1 MEKSPVLEVK
11 DLSIAFEKKVVNS
24 LSFSVYPG
32 QTTAIVGESGSGKTV
47 SSMAFMGLLPTSATI
62 ESGSFT
68 ELAKGVEISMVFQDP
83 MSSLNPSMRVGKQ
96 VAEPLIIHKRLSGY
110 EAKEKV
116 LELFKEVELPE
127 PSKSFDKYPHELSGG
142 QKQRIMIA
150 MAIACD
156 PKVLVADEPTTALDV
171 TVEKT
176 ILDLLAS
183 LQKERNL
190 GVLFISHN
198 LEVVNAIA
206 DFVVVMKTGDVVE
219 QGECKEVFDNPQHS
233 YTKELIASRPKRTT
247 VESSSQSLII
257 EAKNVSLDYVEKRDL
272 LGRVRKKFRAVK
284 NVSLSIGKG
293 ERVGL
298 VGESG
303 SGKSSLGKLMMGMEK
318 CTEGQ
323 VVWRGGEVGGS
334 SQSAFIKF
342 AQPVFQDPFSALNP
356 RLTIN
361 QALSEALKLSGSSM
375 TVADLLQEV
384 GLHPSDA
391 DKHPGSFSG
400 GQRQR
405 IVLARALA
413 MEPEFL
419 VLDESVAALDLRIQS
434 EILDLLTHI
443 QKSRS
448 LAFLFISHDLSVIEA
463 VCDRVLIMKD
473 GEIVEEDVTK
483 NIFNNPQNSYTKEL
497 LNSRPGAE
505 F

>member
-1 MEKSPVLEVK
+1 M
-11 DLSIAFEKKVVNS
+11 
-24 LSFSVYPG
+24 
-32 QTTAIVGESGSGKTV
+32 
-47 SSMAFMGLLPTSATI
+47 
-62 ESGSFT
+62 
-68 ELAKGVEISMVFQDP
+68 
-83 MSSLNPSMRVGKQ
+83 
-96 VAEPLIIHKRLSGY
+96 
-110 EAKEKV
+110 
-116 LELFKEVELPE
+116 
-127 PSKSFDKYPHELSGG
+127 
-142 QKQRIMIA
+142 
-150 MAIACD
+150 
-156 PKVLVADEPTTALDV
+156 
-171 TVEKT
+171 
-176 ILDLLAS
+176 
-183 LQKERNL
+183 
-190 GVLFISHN
+190 
-198 LEVVNAIA
+198 
-206 DFVVVMKTGDVVE
+206 
-219 QGECKEVFDNPQHS
+219 
-233 YTKELIASRPKRTT
+233 
-247 VESSSQSLII
+247 
-257 EAKNVSLDYVEKRDL
+257 
-272 LGRVRKKFRAVK
+272 
-284 NVSLSIGKG
+284 
-293 ERVGL
+293 GL

-323 VVWRGGEVGGS
+323 VVWRGGEVSGS
-334 SQSAFIKF
+334 SQSAFKKF

-361 QALSEALKLSGSSM
+361 QALSEALKLSGSSK

-434 EILDLLTHI
+434 EILDLLKHI

-473 GEIVEEDVTK
+473 GEIVEEGVTE

-497 LNSRPGAE
+497 LNSRPVLN
-505 F
+505 FST

>member
-11 DLSIAFEKKVVNS
+11 DLSIAFEKRVVNS

-47 SSMAFMGLLPTSATI
+47 SSMAFMGLLPASATI

-96 VAEPLIIHKRLSGY
+96 VAEPLIIHKGLSDT

-116 LELFKEVELPE
+116 LKLFKEVELPE

-176 ILDLLAS
+176 ILDLLAH

-190 GVLFISHN
+190 GVLFISHD

-219 QGECKEVFDNPQHS
+219 QGACKEVFNNPRHS

-247 VESSSQSLII
+247 VESSSHSLII
-257 EAKNVSLDYVEKRDL
+257 EAKNVSLNYVEKRDL
-272 LGRVRKKFRAVK
+272 LGRVMKKFRAVK
-284 NVSLSIGKG
+284 NVSLSIGKD

-323 VVWRGGEVGGS
+323 VVWRGGEVSGS
-334 SQSAFIKF
+334 SQSAFKKF

-361 QALSEALKLSGSSM
+361 QALSEALKLSGSSK

-473 GEIVEEDVTK
+473 GEIVEEGVTE

-497 LNSRPGAE
+497 LNSRPGA
-505 F
+505 